1 MTTSHPWQFAP
12 RFRRHAF
19 GWQSDTPIQ
28 RIKEALAEIKVAAKK
43 EPVIAAEG
51 AVRFLEKLSPAIA
64 QVDSSSGRIGSAV
77 DGAIAVLV
85 PIIVQADV
93 SAADREKWLV
103 RLWDAIQEDKIP
115 YLEYLVDRWGELCVT
130 KERAST

>member
-28 RIKEALAEIKVAAKK
+28 RIKEALAEIKAVTKK

-85 PIIVQADV
+85 PIIAQADV
-93 SAADREKWLV
+93 SVAAREKWLA

-115 YLEYLVDRWGELCVT
+115 YLEYLMDF
-130 KERAST
+130 